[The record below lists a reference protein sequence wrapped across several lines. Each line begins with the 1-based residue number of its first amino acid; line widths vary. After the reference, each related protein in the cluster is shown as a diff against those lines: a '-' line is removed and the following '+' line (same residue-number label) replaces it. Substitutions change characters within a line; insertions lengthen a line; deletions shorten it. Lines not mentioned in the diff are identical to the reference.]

1 VVFIGDYDQLPSVG
15 AGNVLKDIIG
25 SNRVACFRLTQVF
38 RQARTSLI
46 IKYAHEIN
54 SGKMPWIE
62 SPFKDPGVWKNE
74 TDCLFLDSDEATQE
88 QIRFVGRVK
97 HLFESSGVAGPGIP
111 KEGQT
116 KEDQVISPYEFRVN
130 DTASPYATEIT
141 IPQKFAHVNLDQVA
155 RAGNQIE
162 ELKSVLKKVHPW
174 SSLHYGLTALEVVKK
189 LYMEWIPKYVGKNA
203 EIQILSPM
211 TRGSM
216 GTINLNRVIQE
227 TANPPCQGKQQ
238 IMVGQR
244 IFRTGDR
251 VIHRKNNY
259 DLGVFNG
266 DIGVIA
272 DINNIE
278 LTCSVQFLPDNRVVQ
293 YKQTDIMEL
302 DLAYA
307 ITIHKSQGSEFEVT
321 ILPVLTQH
329 FKMLFRN
336 LVYTGLTRAKKMAV
350 FVGTRRALG
359 MAVQNQDISQRQTA
373 LQELLITGK
382 NDRFFDHL

>member
-1 VVFIGDYDQLPSVG
+1 
-15 AGNVLKDIIG
+15 
-25 SNRVACFRLTQVF
+25 
-38 RQARTSLI
+38 
-46 IKYAHEIN
+46 
-54 SGKMPWIE
+54 
-62 SPFKDPGVWKNE
+62 
-74 TDCLFLDSDEATQE
+74 
-88 QIRFVGRVK
+88 
-97 HLFESSGVAGPGIP
+97 
-111 KEGQT
+111 
-116 KEDQVISPYEFRVN
+116 
-130 DTASPYATEIT
+130 
-141 IPQKFAHVNLDQVA
+141 
-155 RAGNQIE
+155 
-162 ELKSVLKKVHPW
+162 
-174 SSLHYGLTALEVVKK
+174 
-189 LYMEWIPKYVGKNA
+189 
-203 EIQILSPM
+203 M

-272 DINNIE
+272 DINNME

-382 NDRFFDHL
+382 N